1 MSKSNLK
8 NINDLRVKKTPY
20 LVFTKST
27 YSNLLLKL
35 KKSSIWKLSQN
46 NIFNKSLLLCNEN
59 LQKILLKKYTKLKN
73 KSKRQFYY
81 NFILFKY
88 NPNIL
93 ESFNESVEYFFFKKI
108 KKFELSVDA
117 RKRHRELPKQSYYT
131 TKLKSTKDLNQLLE
145 DIREQKKKARRK

>member
-35 KKSSIWKLSQN
+35 KKGAMWNLNQFN
-46 NIFNKSLLLCNEN
+46 TFNKSLSLCNEN
-59 LQKILLKKYTKLKN
+59 LQKVLVKKYTKIKD
-73 KSKRQFYY
+73 KKIRQFRY
-81 NFILFKY
+81 NFISFKY

-93 ESFNESVEYFFFKKI
+93 ENLNESYEYFFFKKI
-108 KKFELSVDA
+108 KKFVLSVDA

-131 TKLKSTKDLNQLLE
+131 TKLKSAKDLNQLLE
-145 DIREQKKKARRK
+145 DIRQQKKKARR